1 MREIVSIAK
10 VVSNGAVFAKQ
21 CISSILL
28 HTDVPFSLTIVDNG
42 STDEQIVELLNNV
55 DQIGLA
61 AQQENPYCLGLHLIQ
76 NPENYF
82 ICKATNQGFK
92 NRQGEWVVFIP
103 SDIIVPENYLSM
115 LLKVCEQ
122 RKLDGISPRWYEPK
136 HIGQH
141 PDLLIHWVGPPKCK
155 MRFIKGLILIL
166 DPEKNLRK
174 GGWSEFSGY

>member
-1 MREIVSIAK
+1 MREIVSITT

-42 STDEQIVELLNNV
+42 STDDQIVELLKAME
-55 DQIGLA
+55 QIRLA
-61 AQQENPYCLGLHLIQ
+61 AQEENPNCLGVNIIQ

-122 RKLDGISPRWYEPK
+122 RKLDGLSPRWYEPK

-141 PDLLIHWVGPPKCK
+141 PDLIDPFGGPHP
-155 MRFIKGLILIL
+155 M
-166 DPEKNLRK
+166 DQ
-174 GGWSEFSGY
+174 